1 MNIFQTFSPHTRGKD
16 KYIAKGTMDPRNYTA
31 TTYTIIEVVG
41 FLVGKKPFKKRG
53 NNQLEKCRFFLDF
66 GGIFWSENTAFSE
79 NLGIF
84 G

>member
-1 MNIFQTFSPHTRGKD
+1 
-16 KYIAKGTMDPRNYTA
+16 MDPRNYTA
-31 TTYTIIEVVG
+31 TTYIIIEVVG

-53 NNQLEKCRFFLDF
+53 NNQLEKYQGFPRFW
-66 GGIFWSENTAFSE
+66 GYFWSENTAFSE